1 MKKYIVWAV
10 IDKNKELIVDQTS
23 FYGEK
28 DYAVSV
34 ANQMNRSVT
43 EKKKPYKVKKA
54 CLIINPQII

>member
-28 DYAVSV
+28 DFAE
-34 ANQMNRSVT
+34 ATAEIMNRSVT
-43 EKKKPYKVKKA
+43 EKKKPYKVKRD
-54 CLIINPQII
+54 